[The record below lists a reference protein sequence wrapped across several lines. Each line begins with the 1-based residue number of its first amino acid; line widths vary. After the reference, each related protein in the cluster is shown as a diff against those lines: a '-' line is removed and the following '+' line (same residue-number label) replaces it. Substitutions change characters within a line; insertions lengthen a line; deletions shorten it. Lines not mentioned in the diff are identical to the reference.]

1 MTWERDFG
9 CVTGRDKGINANVLD
24 HHPEIRDSVGFGGG
38 VAYIYIYVYIY
49 IYTNIYIIHMY
60 IYMGSCQ
67 NYGPFLGTLNSRCR
81 TILGTQK
88 GTIILTTTHIH
99 IYIYIYIYVCF
110 LTVKSPSERPVAM
123 EAWTSKVWG
132 VCRCLRIAA

>member
-49 IYTNIYIIHMY
+49 IYIYILIYTLY
-60 IYMGSCQ
+60 IC
-67 NYGPFLGTLNSRCR
+67 
-81 TILGTQK
+81 
-88 GTIILTTTHIH
+88 
-99 IYIYIYIYVCF
+99 IYIWVV
-110 LTVKSPSERPVAM
+110 VKIMVPFWVP
-123 EAWTSKVWG
+123 
-132 VCRCLRIAA
+132 